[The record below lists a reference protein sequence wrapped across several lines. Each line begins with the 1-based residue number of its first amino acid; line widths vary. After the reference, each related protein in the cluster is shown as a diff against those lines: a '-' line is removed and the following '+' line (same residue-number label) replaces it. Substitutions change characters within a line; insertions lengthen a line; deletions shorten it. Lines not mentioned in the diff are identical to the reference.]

1 MPPNQKGGKGYK
13 KGKHPSNANEIDVKM
28 ISWDSGDG
36 QMLGRVTKSVGNRR
50 FRVYCNDNQERTC
63 RLAGHIRKSEW
74 VGEGSIVV
82 LSLRGLSSASSS
94 SSNADEL
101 GDILQLVDSRLY
113 GKLKKMVGV
122 NETLFVQVEAMDM
135 DQVKK
140 RVAAGGAATE
150 EDDLFDRND
159 GSNVK
164 QDDEDLDIDAI

>member
-13 KGKHPSNANEIDVKM
+13 KGKHNNNANEIDVKM
-28 ISWDSGDG
+28 ISWDTEDG

-50 FRVYCNDNQERTC
+50 FRVYCNDNHERTC

-82 LSLRGLSSASSS
+82 LSLRGLSSASNNV
-94 SSNADEL
+94 SNADDL
-101 GDILQLVDSRLY
+101 GDILQLVDPRLY

-122 NETLFVQVEAMDM
+122 NEVLFAQVEAMDVEKV
-135 DQVKK
+135 QK
-140 RVAAGGAATE
+140 RVAAGGSANE

-164 QDDEDLDIDAI
+164 DDDLNINDI